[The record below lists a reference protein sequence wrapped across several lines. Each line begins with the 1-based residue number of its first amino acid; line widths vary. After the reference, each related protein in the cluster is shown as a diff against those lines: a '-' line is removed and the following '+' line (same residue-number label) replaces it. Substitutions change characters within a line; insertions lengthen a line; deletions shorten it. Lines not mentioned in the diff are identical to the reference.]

1 MILLLHTRKFQIK
14 KWLFWGGF
22 VDCYVLLTINLS
34 VKNFWGGKT
43 LIMVIMVVMS
53 MAISHGLIKL
63 LMMMVV
69 VMSMVISHADNDSAD
84 DDDADNDG
92 GGDVN
97 GNLTCG

>member
-1 MILLLHTRKFQIK
+1 MILLFHTRKFQIK

-22 VDCYVLLTINLS
+22 VDYYVLLTIGLS
-34 VKNFWGGKT
+34 VKNFLRGKT

-53 MAISHGLIKL
+53 MAMGIMKL

-69 VMSMVISHADNDSAD
+69 VMSMVVSHADNDSAD

-97 GNLTCG
+97 QW

>member
-22 VDCYVLLTINLS
+22 VDCYVLLTIGLS
-34 VKNFWGGKT
+34 VKNFLRGKT

-53 MAISHGLIKL
+53 MAISHG
-63 LMMMVV
+63 
-69 VMSMVISHADNDSAD
+69 DNEIAD
-84 DDDADNDG
+84 DDG

-97 GNLTCG
+97 GNLTCE

>member
-22 VDCYVLLTINLS
+22 VDCYVLLTIGLS
-34 VKNFWGGKT
+34 VKNFLGGKT

-53 MAISHGLIKL
+53 MAISHG
-63 LMMMVV
+63 
-69 VMSMVISHADNDSAD
+69 DNEIAD
-84 DDDADNDG
+84 DDG

>member
-22 VDCYVLLTINLS
+22 VDCYVLLTIGLS
-34 VKNFWGGKT
+34 VRNFLGGQN
-43 LIMVIMVVMS
+43 I
-53 MAISHGLIKL
+53 
-63 LMMMVV
+63 
-69 VMSMVISHADNDSAD
+69 DNGDYGGDVNGNGDNEIAD
-84 DDDADNDG
+84 DDG

>member
-1 MILLLHTRKFQIK
+1 MILLFHTRKFQIK

-22 VDCYVLLTINLS
+22 VDCYVLLTIGLS
-34 VKNFWGGKT
+34 VKNFLGGKT

-53 MAISHGLIKL
+53 MAISHGDDDI
-63 LMMMVV
+63 
-69 VMSMVISHADNDSAD
+69 AD
-84 DDDADNDG
+84 DDG

>member
-1 MILLLHTRKFQIK
+1 MILLFHTRKFQIK

-22 VDCYVLLTINLS
+22 VDCYVLLTIGLS

-53 MAISHGLIKL
+53 MALGIMKL

-69 VMSMVISHADNDSAD
+69 VMSMVVSHADNDSAD

-97 GNLTCG
+97 GNLTYG

>member
-22 VDCYVLLTINLS
+22 VDCYVLLTIGLS
-34 VKNFWGGKT
+34 VKNFLGGKT

-53 MAISHGLIKL
+53 MAISHG
-63 LMMMVV
+63 
-69 VMSMVISHADNDSAD
+69 DNEIAD
-84 DDDADNDG
+84 DDG

-97 GNLTCG
+97 GNLTCE

>member
-22 VDCYVLLTINLS
+22 VDCYVLLTMGLG
-34 VKNFWGGKT
+34 VKNFLGGKT

-53 MAISHGLIKL
+53 MAISHG
-63 LMMMVV
+63 
-69 VMSMVISHADNDSAD
+69 DNEIAD
-84 DDDADNDG
+84 DDG

>member
-1 MILLLHTRKFQIK
+1 MILLFHARKFQIK

-22 VDCYVLLTINLS
+22 VDCYVLLTIGLS
-34 VKNFWGGKT
+34 VKNFLGGKT

-53 MAISHGLIKL
+53 MAISHG
-63 LMMMVV
+63 
-69 VMSMVISHADNDSAD
+69 DNEIAD
-84 DDDADNDG
+84 DDG

>member
-1 MILLLHTRKFQIK
+1 MILLFHTRKFQIK

-22 VDCYVLLTINLS
+22 VDCYVLLTIGLS
-34 VKNFWGGKT
+34 VKNFLGGKT

-53 MAISHGLIKL
+53 MAISHG
-63 LMMMVV
+63 
-69 VMSMVISHADNDSAD
+69 DNEIAD
-84 DDDADNDG
+84 DDG